1 MTTYEI
7 LFSPTGGTM
16 KTANLLTKEFS
27 ADVRVVDLMD
37 RKADFTAIPFAPED
51 LCIVAVPSFGG
62 RVPAPAVKRLSKMQG
77 NGARAILMAVYGNRA
92 IDDTLLE
99 LKDVLTQAGFRLVAA
114 LEAVAQHSIM
124 PQFGT
129 GRPDPQDHRELVSFA
144 SQIKEKLA
152 QDTFEDLI
160 VPGNFPYR
168 AYNGI
173 PMKPKADHGCVRC
186 GHCSR
191 HCPVGAIPPEEPNRT
206 NTQVCIS
213 CMACTAFCPQRARKV
228 SPLVLIPA
236 GLAMRKSC
244 KGRKPNKL
252 YI

>member
-1 MTTYEI
+1 MTYEI

-37 RKADFTAIPFAPED
+37 RKADFATLPFTQED

-62 RVPAPAVKRLSKMQG
+62 RVPVPAVQRLSRMHG
-77 NGARAILMAVYGNRA
+77 NGAKAILMAVFGNRA
-92 IDDTLLE
+92 MDDTLLE
-99 LKDVLTQAGFRLVAA
+99 LKDVLTRAGFRPVAA
-114 LEAVAQHSIM
+114 LEAVAQHSIF
-124 PQFGT
+124 PQFGP
-129 GRPDPQDHRELVSFA
+129 GRPDSRDHHQLVDFA
-144 SQIKEKLA
+144 GQIKEKLA
-152 QDTFEDLI
+152 AGDFRDLS
-160 VPGNFPYR
+160 VPGKAPYR
-168 AYNGI
+168 EYNGI

-186 GHCSR
+186 GHCAR
-191 HCPVGAIPPEEPNRT
+191 HCPVGAIPEDTPNQT
-206 NTQVCIS
+206 NTKACIS

-244 KGRKPNKL
+244 GGRKPNQL
-252 YI
+252 YL

>member
-1 MTTYEI
+1 MTYEI

-37 RKADFTAIPFAPED
+37 RKADFSALPFTQED

-62 RVPAPAVKRLSKMQG
+62 RVPVPAVHRLARMQG
-77 NGARAILMAVYGNRA
+77 NGAKAILMAVYGNRA

-99 LKDVLTQAGFRLVAA
+99 LKDVLTQAGFRPVAA

-129 GRPDPQDHRELVSFA
+129 GRPDSQDHHQLVDFA
-144 SQIKEKLA
+144 EQIKEKLTA
-152 QDTFEDLI
+152 GDFRDLY
-160 VPGNFPYR
+160 VPGKAPYR
-168 AYNGI
+168 EYNGI
-173 PMKPKADHGCVRC
+173 PMKPKADHGCIRC
-186 GHCSR
+186 GHCAR
-191 HCPVGAIPPEEPNRT
+191 HCPVGAIPEDTPNQT
-206 NTQVCIS
+206 NTKACIS

-228 SPLVLIPA
+228 SPLVLLPA

-252 YI
+252 YL

>member
-27 ADVRVVDLMD
+27 SEVRVVDLMD
-37 RKADFTAIPFAPED
+37 RKADFSAIPFTPED

-62 RVPAPAVKRLSKMQG
+62 RVPLPAVKRISRMQG
-77 NGARAILMAVYGNRA
+77 NGAKAILMAVFGNRA

-99 LKDVLTQAGFRLVAA
+99 LKEVLTQAGFRPLAA

-129 GRPDPQDHRELVSFA
+129 GRPDNRDHRELMSFA
-144 SQIKEKLA
+144 QQIKEKMAEESAEELY
-152 QDTFEDLI
+152 I
-160 VPGNFPYR
+160 PGSFPYR
-168 AYNGI
+168 PYNGI

-186 GHCSR
+186 GHCAR
-191 HCPVGAIPPEEPNRT
+191 HCPVGAIPLEEPNRT

-228 SPLVLIPA
+228 SPLVLLPA

-244 KGRKPNKL
+244 GGRKPNKL
-252 YI
+252 YL